1 MKKKMIYLFFISALL
16 PLRGQVQTPSDF
28 WNSQSDGEKV
38 AFINGAYAAI
48 STLKNHHQLEVKKQY
63 MHNDNWVEPYYIRRF
78 YDIADEYRSN
88 EVGYNLKIIA
98 MHMDAFYT
106 NSDNSR
112 IPVIESLRIV
122 SLIQDGDRDRANLRL
137 LKAQRK
143 HNK

>member
-1 MKKKMIYLFFISALL
+1 
-16 PLRGQVQTPSDF
+16 
-28 WNSQSDGEKV
+28 
-38 AFINGAYAAI
+38 
-48 STLKNHHQLEVKKQY
+48 
-63 MHNDNWVEPYYIRRF
+63 MHNNNWVEPYYIQRF
-78 YDIADEYRSN
+78 YDITDEYRSN

-112 IPVIESLRIV
+112 IPVMESLRIV
-122 SLIQDGDRDRANLRL
+122 SLIQDGERDRANLRL

>member
-1 MKKKMIYLFFISALL
+1 
-16 PLRGQVQTPSDF
+16 
-28 WNSQSDGEKV
+28 
-38 AFINGAYAAI
+38 
-48 STLKNHHQLEVKKQY
+48 

-112 IPVIESLRIV
+112 IPVMESLRIV
-122 SLIQDGDRDRANLRL
+122 SLIQDGERDRANLRL